1 MRLRM
6 KNFNMGIHWKIRF
19 LRGRGGGVFTENQY
33 IGENCLKRGAWSVC
47 RFKGGL
53 AKKREVVFLRGSW
66 YLNAQYESTVK
77 EKRKEHHSL
86 RLMETLSDQ
95 WLCFFEIL
103 NIMASISVKAW
114 GWWGHLATVRF
125 RVSWNLFYCLLVLF
139 RFPFFRDLFLSF
151 GMCDVSKE
159 SIRHICTKEAGGN
172 IAIIIVGGAAESLD
186 ARPGS
191 CTITLKDR
199 KGFIRMALLTGLVLF
214 TKAEST
220 KVTAQRS
227 FTCLK
232 SAIERPEK
240 FLISG

>member
-1 MRLRM
+1 
-6 KNFNMGIHWKIRF
+6 
-19 LRGRGGGVFTENQY
+19 
-33 IGENCLKRGAWSVC
+33 
-47 RFKGGL
+47 
-53 AKKREVVFLRGSW
+53 
-66 YLNAQYESTVK
+66 
-77 EKRKEHHSL
+77 
-86 RLMETLSDQ
+86 METLSDQ

-103 NIMASISVKAW
+103 NRMASISVKAW

-159 SIRHICTKEAGGN
+159 SIRHICTTEAGGN

-220 KVTAQRS
+220 KVTVIYLFKVSNWKTRKI
-227 FTCLK
+227 FDIRLK
-232 SAIERPEK
+232 SIIKTLEFRCLYFWLWTDFTP
-240 FLISG
+240 FLVFLLLALNRKMFAGLLSC

>member
-1 MRLRM
+1 
-6 KNFNMGIHWKIRF
+6 
-19 LRGRGGGVFTENQY
+19 
-33 IGENCLKRGAWSVC
+33 
-47 RFKGGL
+47 
-53 AKKREVVFLRGSW
+53 
-66 YLNAQYESTVK
+66 
-77 EKRKEHHSL
+77 
-86 RLMETLSDQ
+86 METLSDQ
-95 WLCFFEIL
+95 WLCFFGIL
-103 NIMASISVKAW
+103 NRMASISVKAW

-125 RVSWNLFYCLLVLF
+125 RVSSNLFYCLLVLF

-220 KVTAQRS
+220 KVTVIYLFKVSNWKTRKI
-227 FTCLK
+227 FDIRLK
-232 SAIERPEK
+232 SIIKTLEFRCLYFWLWTDFTP
-240 FLISG
+240 FLVFLLLALNRKMFAGLLSC